1 MSLLYLR
8 PSRTTPLV
16 ILDDI
21 TGNCYLIGDSMPE
34 NSMEFYCHL
43 MAWMDQHL
51 PAMPGPVRW
60 HFRLHYFNTSSTK
73 GLYQM
78 LARVKAEIAAGKQH
92 EILWD
97 VESGDEFMR
106 ESGEN
111 FVELLDLKLT
121 IREITEET
129 GRAESEMLA
138 LEMMKRAA

>member
-16 ILDDI
+16 ILDDAS
-21 TGNCYLIGDSMPE
+21 GNCYLIGDSMPE
-34 NSMEFYCHL
+34 NSMEFYGQL
-43 MAWMDQHL
+43 MVWMDRHL
-51 PAMPGPVRW
+51 PTMAGPVRW
-60 HFRLHYFNTSSTK
+60 HFRMQYFNTSSTK

-78 LARVKAEIAAGKQH
+78 LARVKTEILAGKQH

-97 VESGDEFMR
+97 VENGDEFMR

-111 FVELLDLKLT
+111 FIELLDLELT
-121 IREITEET
+121 FREITYDD
-129 GRAESEMLA
+129 GRAEAEKLA